1 MLKKMVTSLPNSLK
15 EELKNNLKSKE
26 KADNNLILDAVNA
39 VRLNVVGRKIKRGF
53 LEITGPGLTLTN
65 NEIKGI
71 IKIIHKMK
79 VFIK

>member
-71 IKIIHKMK
+71 IKVIHKMK